1 MGTASG
7 AGFGGAFI
15 QGLTSALEMG
25 RERKYRDQQRKQQS
39 AMQAAN
45 FLLGSGQVSDIA
57 DLEPILSV
65 AMPEV
70 FGETKGKKGGG
81 GSKQPAVDHKGMVS
95 QVLSSVLQGNTGGLN
110 INAPFDGGNLGTPSS
125 HVQGAGSGNLGMP
138 THQTGAGVAPVD
150 RGQMFVGPIP
160 QSGEGADP
168 LPSRPLP
175 SGLPSPGAPPR
186 RTLGGVPLLTPDEV
200 SQRGVDRGIQ
210 QTEQE
215 INAKVGLA
223 RRLLPTF
230 QAVDP
235 KFTLEDA
242 MMAVGLK
249 TQTNQAVRLQ
259 QVRGMVDGKESFGVF
274 NPRTGEYSNPETGEL
289 LSGFTPLTANSTYH
303 YGVDREAAAQ
313 REFGKNYGQL
323 TPDERVKV
331 DQRVNV
337 AAGEKAGATT
347 TARGEAAAKVP
358 LSTSDRFQAL
368 RSLQGDWRKASA
380 PLEESKRALDRM
392 DIALK
397 RFKQDPTG
405 ASEAIRVGFEKILD
419 PASVVREGEYARQ
432 GTGLS
437 LLQMMEG
444 YKQRFL
450 EGGGQIPYE
459 TLAGMVETARQF
471 NAGLDDFTAL
481 ERDRVTQAAQE
492 AGLSPDRVFG
502 VAAAAAEREKGAPSA
517 SGTKSPQAAPATV
530 PGYTWKD
537 GQLYLNGK
545 PVN

>member
-15 QGLTSALEMG
+15 QGLTSALETG

-39 AMQAAN
+39 ALSAAN
-45 FLLGSGQVSDIA
+45 FLLGSGQVTDIA
-57 DLEPILSV
+57 DLEPILAT

-70 FGETKGKKGGG
+70 FGEAKGKKGGKG
-81 GSKQPAVDHKGMVS
+81 QAAVDHKGMVS
-95 QVLSSVLQGNTGGLN
+95 QVLSSVLQGNVGGLQVPPP
-110 INAPFDGGNLGTPSS
+110 AGAATPPP
-125 HVQGAGSGNLGMP
+125 A
-138 THQTGAGVAPVD
+138 
-150 RGQMFVGPIP
+150 RGPMFEGPIP

-168 LPSRPLP
+168 LPSKPLP
-175 SGLPSPGAPPR
+175 TGLPSPGAPPR
-186 RTLGGVPLLTPDEV
+186 RMLGGVPLLSPEEV
-200 SQRGVDRGIQ
+200 SQRGVDQGIQ
-210 QTEQE
+210 KTEQE

-223 RRLLPTF
+223 RKLLPTF
-230 QAVDP
+230 QAIDP

-259 QVRGMVDGKESFGVF
+259 QVRGMVNGKETFGVF
-274 NPRTGEYSNPETGEL
+274 DPRSGEYSSPETGEPIQ
-289 LSGFTPLTANSTYH
+289 GFTPLTANSTYH

-313 REFGKNYGQL
+313 RLFGVGYGQL
-323 TPDERVKV
+323 TSE
-331 DQRVNV
+331 QRGKADDMVNQN
-337 AAGEKAGATT
+337 AGAKAGATT
-347 TARGEAAAKVP
+347 TGRAEASAKAP
-358 LSTSDRFQAL
+358 LSTPQRFEAL
-368 RSLQGDWRKASA
+368 RSLQGDWRKAAA
-380 PLEESKRALDRM
+380 PVEESKRALDRM

-397 RFKQDPTG
+397 RFRQDPTG

-471 NAGLDDFTAL
+471 NAGLDEFSAL
-481 ERDRVTQAAQE
+481 EKERITQASQE
-492 AGLSPDRVFG
+492 AGLDPARVFG
-502 VAAAAAEREKGAPSA
+502 VAAAAAAAEQGKKPGAKEPAGS
-517 SGTKSPQAAPATV
+517 PATV
-530 PGYTWKD
+530 PGYTWKN
-537 GQLYLNGK
+537 GQLFIDGK

>member
-15 QGLTSALEMG
+15 QGLTSALNMG

-39 AMQAAN
+39 AMSAAN

-95 QVLSSVLQGNTGGLN
+95 QVLSSVLQGNTGG
-110 INAPFDGGNLGTPSS
+110 ITMPPTMGAPEATPS
-125 HVQGAGSGNLGMP
+125 
-138 THQTGAGVAPVD
+138 
-150 RGQMFVGPIP
+150 RGPMFEGPIP
-160 QSGEGADP
+160 QSGEGAEP

-186 RTLGGVPLLTPDEV
+186 RTLGGVPLLTPEEV

-274 NPRTGEYSNPETGEL
+274 NPRTGEYSNPETGETL
-289 LSGFTPLTANSTYH
+289 TGFTPLTANSTYH

-313 REFGKNYGQL
+313 REFGKGYGQL

-347 TARGEAAAKVP
+347 TGRGEAAAKVP
-358 LSTSDRFQAL
+358 LSTPDRFQAL
-368 RSLQGDWRKASA
+368 RSLQGDWRKAAA

-502 VAAAAAEREKGAPSA
+502 VAAAAAEREKGAPGA
-517 SGTKSPQAAPATV
+517 SGTKSQQAAPATI